1 MTFVVGRTQ
10 HFFKKFFKKQRS
22 RQLQGPT
29 PQRRACYEQLDVE
42 IKGDSEFFELLCQFD
57 AQLSDSKSLTSPKTI
72 ITREI
77 LIIFLLDSGHV
88 RPYPTV

>member
-42 IKGDSEFFELLCQFD
+42 IKGDSELFEVLSQFD
-57 AQLSDSKSLTSPKTI
+57 VQLAGSMSLTSHKKK
-72 ITREI
+72 
-77 LIIFLLDSGHV
+77 
-88 RPYPTV
+88 